1 MVEYKLGILK
11 QNEFFDRS
19 IAPICGWGPN
29 IVKQNELMYP
39 YCTIL
44 IVAQYARLELGDLI
58 TIPRH
63 QDK

>member
-1 MVEYKLGILK
+1 M
-11 QNEFFDRS
+11 
-19 IAPICGWGPN
+19 
-29 IVKQNELMYP
+29 KQNELMYP